1 MLIYGIKQPRFK
13 YIRIKIYLGA
23 DGMKEEQQKR
33 ILPKEL
39 QKEMLKFFLKTS
51 IPRKKQEKIRLLSK
65 KTTDRS
71 NEE

>member
-1 MLIYGIKQPRFK
+1 
-13 YIRIKIYLGA
+13 
-23 DGMKEEQQKR
+23 MKEEQQKR